1 MYRKIIGILI
11 CILFVVTGIVPLC
24 VTSDNIT
31 INENNIG
38 TTNTIMLYPSDDA
51 HIHQHYPDTNA
62 GYLPYLFVTNK
73 AGVWN
78 WEQDGLIK
86 FDLSI
91 IPPYI
96 TIISASLNLYYNVYI
111 NNNPAGRPI
120 TCYRIMSGW
129 NEMSVTWNNRPSYYP
144 TATSTAYVPSSYGN
158 WMSWDVKNDVSLF
171 VSGPITNYGWQLMD
185 KTHWTGDPYSVPYI
199 SYRTREGSPK
209 PYLEIE
215 YEGNIPPNTPSKPSG
230 PESGLPGTSYTFST
244 SATDL
249 DNDKIRYGWDW
260 DGNFEID
267 EWSELISSGSTDVRE
282 HLWNSSGA
290 YFVRVKAEDENGVQ
304 SDWSEVLAVFIES
317 EEFLNVDADGPYN
330 GNIMEDIE
338 FDNTVTGGT
347 PPYEYLWDY
356 GDGNTSSG
364 DPHPTHNYG
373 NAGNYTVT
381 LTVTDS
387 EDDTASDTTWAYINA
402 PPNTPIIDG
411 PNSGKPETLYTY
423 TFTSVDSDG
432 DDISEYTINW
442 GDGLNETITG
452 PFISGTP
459 QTKNHTWDSQG
470 TYTIKAKA
478 TDIYGAESYW
488 ATLTVSMP
496 KNKMNY
502 LLNNLFERFLH
513 YFPFFE
519 EILNQII

>member
-1 MYRKIIGILI
+1 
-11 CILFVVTGIVPLC
+11 
-24 VTSDNIT
+24 
-31 INENNIG
+31 
-38 TTNTIMLYPSDDA
+38 
-51 HIHQHYPDTNA
+51 
-62 GYLPYLFVTNK
+62 
-73 AGVWN
+73 
-78 WEQDGLIK
+78 
-86 FDLSI
+86 
-91 IPPYI
+91 
-96 TIISASLNLYYNVYI
+96 
-111 NNNPAGRPI
+111 
-120 TCYRIMSGW
+120 MSGW